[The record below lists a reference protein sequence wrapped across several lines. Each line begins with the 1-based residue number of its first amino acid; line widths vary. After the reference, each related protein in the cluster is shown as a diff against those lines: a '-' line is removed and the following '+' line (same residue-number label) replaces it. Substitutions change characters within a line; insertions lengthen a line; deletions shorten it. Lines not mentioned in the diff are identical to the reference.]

1 MRTSTLKLTCLA
13 GLAISVCA
21 APALA
26 QNALGDGRR
35 LDRSLST
42 QSNYNGGAGSRGA
55 FTNNLRLRNAV
66 VTGNVAG
73 GKAFRGD
80 IGYTGSSDFRG
91 DLGSDDIYSFR
102 RDTSFQNRF
111 SQGTLRGIGGLQTQF
126 GLTSNS
132 GGTVLE
138 SNVNSRSGVNQGG
151 LLVQRSGAGSTGS
164 DFMGEYSST
173 NTRRHS
179 PLGIGSSD
187 VIDLRTDYSDTRDIP
202 STSSFGAGSLR
213 STSAYTTSQSFTP
226 SLVGQRRESD
236 GSITSLTASTLRGVR
251 ATTVGPDGKSIDPT
265 AQGYATA
272 TNPAGTRITNQAN
285 LTNPAAPKPALPQA
299 KTAYDSLM
307 DRYKSQTGTTAGAG
321 ASGEVDNWQK
331 QLDEIRAKLE
341 GQSETSTMLL
351 PTGTP
356 SAPSLPVDAA
366 TPEPVRLYNQATI
379 DMILRQAGE
388 SDKLLLTS
396 EGRLGAFGERMRRGE
411 EALAAGRYFDAE
423 EAFSMCLTLRP
434 GDVSA
439 SMGRVHAQLG
449 AGMFLSAAL
458 NLRTTLGGSPQ
469 VIGERYSQNLLPS
482 PARCEAIMGD
492 LRTNIANADRLGYES
507 AILLAYLGFQTKDKE
522 AALEGLAAVDRLAF
536 GASNPVD
543 SRFVELVRRIWIP
556 ILDRS
561 SPATPIQNEPAGSAG
576 GAPGGG

>member
-1 MRTSTLKLTCLA
+1 MRPQTLTLTCLA

-21 APALA
+21 APAVA

-42 QSNYNGGAGSRGA
+42 QSNYNSGGGSRGA

-111 SQGTLRGIGGLQTQF
+111 SQGTLRGIGGLQNQF

-132 GGTVLE
+132 GGSVLE
-138 SNVNSRSGVNQGG
+138 SAASNRSVNQGG
-151 LLVQRSGAGSTGS
+151 LLVQRAGAGATGS
-164 DFMGEYSST
+164 DFLGENSTGARRNSS
-173 NTRRHS
+173 
-179 PLGIGSSD
+179 LGIGRSD
-187 VIDLRTDYSDTRDIP
+187 VLDLRTDYSDSRDI
-202 STSSFGAGSLR
+202 SSISSIGAGSLR
-213 STSAYTTSQSFTP
+213 STSAYTTSQSFSP

-236 GSITSLTASTLRGVR
+236 GSITSLTASSLRGVR
-251 ATTVGPDGKSIDPT
+251 ATTVGPDGMSIDPT

-272 TNPAGTRITNQAN
+272 TNPAGTRISNQAN
-285 LTNPAAPKPALPQA
+285 LTNPAAPKSAMPQA

-321 ASGEVDNWQK
+321 PSGDVDNWQK

-341 GQSETSTMLL
+341 GQTDPSTMLL

-356 SAPSLPVDAA
+356 SAPVLPVDAA
-366 TPEPVRLYNQATI
+366 APEPVRLYNQSTI

-411 EALAAGRYFDAE
+411 DALATGRYFDAE

-458 NLRTTLGGSPQ
+458 NLRTTLGASPQ
-469 VIGERYSQNLLPS
+469 VIGERYAQSLLPS
-482 PARCEAIMGD
+482 PTRCTQIMAD

-507 AILLAYLGFQTKDKE
+507 AILLAYLGFQTKDKG
-522 AALEGLAAVDRLAF
+522 ATLEGLAAVDRLAF

-543 SRFVELVRRIWIP
+543 ARFVELVRRIWIP

-561 SPATPIQNEPAGSAG
+561 GQATPIQNEPAGNAG